1 MKPVGTHFNDVL
13 FINLDNFLKK
23 VSDKFNDWSKYKSHE
38 YCDHSKLPPK
48 INAIIT
54 TKMSKPMRTKRN
66 GIEEAFFFSAFQMIY
81 GTASY
86 GAVPRSTSI

>member
-1 MKPVGTHFNDVL
+1 MTGPSTKAMSTVTTP
-13 FINLDNFLKK
+13 
-23 VSDKFNDWSKYKSHE
+23 S
-38 YCDHSKLPPK
+38 LPPK

-54 TKMSKPMRTKRN
+54 TNMSKPMRTKRN

>member
-1 MKPVGTHFNDVL
+1 MTGPSTKDMSTVTTP
-13 FINLDNFLKK
+13 
-23 VSDKFNDWSKYKSHE
+23 S
-38 YCDHSKLPPK
+38 LPPK